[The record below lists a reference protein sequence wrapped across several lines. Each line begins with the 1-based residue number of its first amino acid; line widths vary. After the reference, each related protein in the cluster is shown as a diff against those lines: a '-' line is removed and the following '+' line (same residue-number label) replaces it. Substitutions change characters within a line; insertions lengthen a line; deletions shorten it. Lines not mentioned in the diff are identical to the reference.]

1 MLKYARLN
9 FNELSL
15 EKNLRTHGFYIFMN
29 RWRRVQLKILC
40 TTFRLVGR
48 SRGKV
53 SGSCEHMR
61 LQLCL
66 CAPLNFCYSK
76 LLCAFC
82 RCRFYCNPR
91 VSKVEVDLLN

>member
-66 CAPLNFCYSK
+66 CAPLNFCIQN
-76 LLCAFC
+76 FC
-82 RCRFYCNPR
+82 VHF
-91 VSKVEVDLLN
+91 VDVNFIAIQEYLR